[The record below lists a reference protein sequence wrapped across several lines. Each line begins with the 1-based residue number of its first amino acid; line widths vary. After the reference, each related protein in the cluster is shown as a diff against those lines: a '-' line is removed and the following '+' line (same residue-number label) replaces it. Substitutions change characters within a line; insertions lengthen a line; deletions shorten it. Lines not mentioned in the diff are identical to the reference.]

1 MFRNLQGK
9 KPAPVPGPRRTGG
22 AALAIVVAAL
32 ALLVLKPFC
41 DLAFAAAG
49 NGEIASVAAMAIGHG
64 IAGHPDPAAPE
75 SEACC
80 ASSADGTLI
89 NSADLLM
96 PWMPDVSLGAAFI
109 VLAGLLPVA
118 GSRNAA
124 RLRFAAPPERSF
136 YIRSARILR

>member
-1 MFRNLQGK
+1 MFRILQGK
-9 KPAPVPGPRRTGG
+9 NAAPVPGPRRTRG
-22 AALAIVVAAL
+22 AALALVVAAL

-49 NGEIASVAAMAIGHG
+49 KGEIASVAAMAIGHG
-64 IAGHPDPAAPE
+64 IAGHPGPAAPE
-75 SEACC
+75 SGACC
-80 ASSADGTLI
+80 ATIADGTLI
-89 NSADLLM
+89 NPAESLI
-96 PWMPDVSLGAAFI
+96 PWMPDVPLGAAFI

-124 RLRFAAPPERSF
+124 KLRFAAPPERSF

>member
-1 MFRNLQGK
+1 MFRIIQGK
-9 KPAPVPGPRRTGG
+9 KAAPVTGPRRTRG
-22 AALAIVVAAL
+22 AALALVVAAL
-32 ALLVLKPFC
+32 ALLVPNPFC

-49 NGEIASVAAMAIGHG
+49 NSEIASLAAAAAGHG
-64 IAGHPDPAAPE
+64 IAGHAEPAAPE

-80 ASSADGTLI
+80 ASIADGTLI
-89 NSADLLM
+89 NSAELLI
-96 PWMPDVSLGAAFI
+96 PRMPDVSLGAAFI

-124 RLRFAAPPERSF
+124 RVRFAAPPERSF

>member
-9 KPAPVPGPRRTGG
+9 KPAPVPRQRRTRG

-32 ALLVLKPFC
+32 VLLVLKPFC
-41 DLAFAAAG
+41 DLSFAAAS
-49 NGEIASVAAMAIGHG
+49 NGQVASAAATAIGHG

-75 SEACC
+75 PEACC
-80 ASSADGTLI
+80 SSIADGTLI
-89 NSADLLM
+89 KPAESVVS
-96 PWMPDVSLGAAFI
+96 WMPDVSLGAAFI

>member
-1 MFRNLQGK
+1 MFRILK
-9 KPAPVPGPRRTGG
+9 VKLAAPAPRLRTTRG
-22 AALAIVVAAL
+22 AALALVVAAL

-49 NGEIASVAAMAIGHG
+49 NGEIAPVAAKAIGHG
-64 IAGHPDPAAPE
+64 LAGHPGPAAPE
-75 SEACC
+75 SGACC
-80 ASSADGTLI
+80 ASIADGTLI
-89 NSADLLM
+89 NPAESLI

-109 VLAGLLPVA
+109 VLAGLLPVE

-124 RLRFAAPPERSF
+124 RVRLAAPPERSF

>member
-9 KPAPVPGPRRTGG
+9 KPAPVPRQRRTRG
-22 AALAIVVAAL
+22 AALALVVAAL

-49 NGEIASVAAMAIGHG
+49 NGEIAPVPAMAVVHG
-64 IAGHPDPAAPE
+64 IAGHPGPAAPE

-80 ASSADGTLI
+80 ASIADGTLI
-89 NSADLLM
+89 KPAESLIS
-96 PWMPDVSLGAAFI
+96 WMPDVSLGAAFI
-109 VLAGLLPVA
+109 ILAGLLPVA

-124 RLRFAAPPERSF
+124 RVRFAAPPERSF

>member
-1 MFRNLQGK
+1 MFSNLQGNK
-9 KPAPVPGPRRTGG
+9 AVPEAGPRRTRG
-22 AALAIVVAAL
+22 AALALVVAAL

-49 NGEIASVAAMAIGHG
+49 NGEIAPVAAMAVGHG

-80 ASSADGTLI
+80 ASIADGTLI
-89 NSADLLM
+89 KPAEFLIS
-96 PWMPDVSLGAAFI
+96 WMPDVSLGAAFI

-124 RLRFAAPPERSF
+124 RVRFAAPPERSF